1 MSVSSTKTK
10 KSHSAN
16 GTAHSFAYDF
26 KIFAD
31 ADLQVI
37 VRSATG
43 VETVK
48 TLNTHY
54 IVTNAGSESGGNV
67 LFKFNTGTSSDAH
80 FSSTDQR
87 PQNGETVVLARNL
100 TLTQGTDYIA
110 NDPFPAESHE
120 DALDRLTFIAQQ
132 QQEELD
138 RAIKS
143 SVGNTFT
150 SSEFTISATYRANKV
165 FAFDGS
171 GDLAI
176 TQELGT
182 FKGSDAT
189 VTTAAYAVRDIIK
202 STTTAQLN
210 NIYICVAASVVG
222 DSLTDTDHFALI
234 VDAGSAAT
242 SATNAASS
250 ATAAA
255 SSATTASTQASNAS
269 TSASTA
275 STQATNAANSATAAA
290 ESAAAAAAT
299 ADNFDDVYLGAKSS
313 EPSVDNDGDALNA
326 GDLFFDTTANTIKVY
341 TGSAWQVVS
350 QASLTSVASDS
361 SPQLGGDL
369 DLVTFDIVTTSNRD
383 IELAPNGTGKTVLKG
398 NTNPGTL
405 VFNCEANTHGQTVKA
420 QPHSA
425 AVTNTLT
432 LPAGSDQEIVGAS
445 ATQTLT
451 NKTLT
456 SPTITS
462 VDINSGAID
471 GVTIGTN
478 SAITDLRVDNLK
490 VDANT
495 ISSTNTNGNITL
507 DPNGTGNVLLG
518 NYEFDVDQ
526 TVGAG
531 QDDYVLTYDNS
542 SGVISLEASSGGA
555 GAVGGGSDEIFYENG
570 QTVTTNYTITNGKNA
585 MSAGPITINSGVTVT
600 VGTGETWTVV

>member
-150 SSEFTISATYRANKV
+150 SSEFTISATDRANKV

-234 VDAGSAAT
+234 VDAVSAAT

>member
-150 SSEFTISATYRANKV
+150 SSEFTISATDRANKV

-234 VDAGSAAT
+234 VDAVSAAT

-290 ESAAAAAAT
+290 ASAAAAAAT